1 MDLEENSGIIWY
13 ILGIYWDFRGKS
25 KGYFWETLGFRGKMS
40 QVFRRQK
47 LKMMGYPMELLHE
60 MIVLISKNVV
70 FRSTMGCQGD
80 LFQRPSRKIADE
92 TWIFLGFNDFSTNK
106 PWLFCN
112 SWCLPW
118 GRNAKRYAT
127 IATSLVCLTRVYWSV
142 DVGWIK
148 WGFAKENE
156 SSAASN
162 PHVLRN
168 QDVACFV
175 TWLDELTKML
185 QTHGPFSQTISNYRS
200 QGSCSLRLRPI
211 LRV

>member
-1 MDLEENSGIIWY
+1 
-13 ILGIYWDFRGKS
+13 
-25 KGYFWETLGFRGKMS
+25 
-40 QVFRRQK
+40 
-47 LKMMGYPMELLHE
+47 MGYPMELLHE

-142 DVGWIK
+142 DVG
-148 WGFAKENE
+148 
-156 SSAASN
+156 SSGDLPKKMSLL
-162 PHVLRN
+162 LR
-168 QDVACFV
+168 QIPTC
-175 TWLDELTKML
+175 WETKML
-185 QTHGPFSQTISNYRS
+185 LVLWHDWMSLQKCFSETHGPFSQTISNYRS